1 MKKIKFSKT
10 FSFILLF
17 TLFLIFL
24 SYYVNRSTEETLE
37 KISYTYILGLYFFG
51 LGTCLPKLNKLFA
64 RILLVIGSCFY
75 MYLFLYYMFGFHNPY
90 WGNWSKQSLEAI
102 SVIDRIQMMSA
113 CSLELSDCYTRDML
127 IMISLSIS
135 GIKSACFFV
144 VFHPSLYFTYLRIQN
159 ESVQ

>member
-37 KISYTYILGLYFFG
+37 NISYTYILGLYSFW
-51 LGTCLPKLNKLFA
+51 LGTCLPKLNKLLA
-64 RILLVIGSCFY
+64 RIFLVIGSCFY

-90 WGNWSKQSLEAI
+90 WGN
-102 SVIDRIQMMSA
+102 
-113 CSLELSDCYTRDML
+113 
-127 IMISLSIS
+127 
-135 GIKSACFFV
+135 
-144 VFHPSLYFTYLRIQN
+144 
-159 ESVQ
+159 

>member
-37 KISYTYILGLYFFG
+37 NISYTYILGLYFFG
-51 LGTCLPKLNKLFA
+51 LGTYLPKLNKLLA
-64 RILLVIGSCFY
+64 RIFLVIGSYFY

-90 WGNWSKQSLEAI
+90 WGN
-102 SVIDRIQMMSA
+102 
-113 CSLELSDCYTRDML
+113 
-127 IMISLSIS
+127 
-135 GIKSACFFV
+135 
-144 VFHPSLYFTYLRIQN
+144 
-159 ESVQ
+159 